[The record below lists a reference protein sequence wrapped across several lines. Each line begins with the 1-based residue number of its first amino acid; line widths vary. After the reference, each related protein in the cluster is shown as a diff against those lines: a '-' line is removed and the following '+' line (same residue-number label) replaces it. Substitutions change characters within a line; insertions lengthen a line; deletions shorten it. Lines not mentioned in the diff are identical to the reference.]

1 MPDSTYILSRISLRS
16 SGLLAKGRL
25 GPSSRAMD
33 GRVGGGHTVEVAT
46 VMITQAGS
54 MTIAETKR

>member
-1 MPDSTYILSRISLRS
+1 
-16 SGLLAKGRL
+16 
-25 GPSSRAMD
+25 MD